1 MTVRDWLKQRNV
13 SAENK
18 PDPTLFL
25 SAFNELCDLELAST
39 GEQELV
45 CNPKKSKKGE

>member
-1 MTVRDWLKQRNV
+1 MKVRDWLKKRLA

-18 PDPTLFL
+18 PDPTLFI

-45 CNPKKSKKGE
+45 CNPKKSKKGK

>member
-1 MTVRDWLKQRNV
+1 MTVRDWLKKRLTGT
-13 SAENK
+13 EGR
-18 PDPTLFL
+18 PDPALFT

-45 CNPKKSKKGE
+45 CNPKKSKKGK